1 MQHTLYN
8 KSDLKNYINDIIAGK
23 VRKLDFYR
31 NFTLEAS
38 RDIKKA
44 PKYDSFREE
53 IQEELYHLDKQMFTL
68 KNMQQH
74 MQKVINSTT
83 ETIQLGSLVI
93 TNKARFYISIS
104 LGEFFYRGERF
115 YAISAESPMAQ
126 MMLGKKAGDEFTL
139 NNIFQRIEAVL

>member
-1 MQHTLYN
+1 MQHTLYD
-8 KSDLKNYINDIIAGK
+8 KSDLKNYVNDLIAGK

-38 RDIKKA
+38 QDIKKA

-68 KNMQQH
+68 KNMQQQ
-74 MQKVINSTT
+74 MRKIINSST
-83 ETIQLGSLVI
+83 ENIQLGSLVI

-104 LGEFFYRGERF
+104 LGEFFYKGDRF
-115 YAISAESPMAQ
+115 YAISSASPMAQ
-126 MMLGKKAGDEFTL
+126 IMLGKSVGDEFVL
-139 NNIFQRIEAVL
+139 NNIAQEIVAVL